1 MRCYKC
7 NSVLSDEDYCLKC
20 GADVSVYKIVVKASN
35 AYYNQGLDK
44 ARVRDLTGAV
54 TALKTSLD
62 LNKKNIKARNL
73 LGLVYYE
80 MGELA
85 LALSEWV
92 ISLNLK
98 QDRNVAEVYI
108 RKVKSNPNRLEMIN
122 QAAKK
127 YNLALAKAKEGG
139 DDVALIQLKK
149 VVATYPRFIRANILL
164 ALLYMKR
171 SEDERALKL
180 LNKVLKIDR
189 NNTLA
194 LKYIDEIN
202 NSGAQSDSNK
212 ETEEYYKNTK
222 RKPLSGNDVI
232 LPRNSYKEPS
242 SGVFTVVYILLG
254 VVIGAAL
261 IWFLIV
267 PAKLQ
272 SSQHENNETI
282 KKYSEQLSGYSVE
295 ITGLESRNEELTS
308 RLEAANKEL
317 ETYKGDSGEAA
328 LYARLIDA
336 VSAYLD
342 NDVDTAALALAD
354 IDVTQLPTEVSK
366 SLYTLLEEN
375 CNGGA
380 RTFYMA
386 GVNAYNQQ
394 NYVDSVKY
402 LEKAYELDSKTV
414 ETPYYLA
421 MSYYGLN
428 DLENAQKYVDIVH
441 AQFGDTT
448 FATQLDEYI
457 DSLTTE

>member
-35 AYYNQGLDK
+35 SYYNQGLEK

-54 TALKTSLD
+54 TALKTSLS

-85 LALSEWV
+85 MALSEWV

-108 RKVKSNPNRLEMIN
+108 RKVKSNPNKLELIN
-122 QAAKK
+122 QAAKR
-127 YNLALAKAKEGG
+127 YNIALAKAKEGG

-149 VVATYPRFIRANILL
+149 VAATYPKFIRANLLL
-164 ALLYMKR
+164 ALIYMKR
-171 SEDERALKL
+171 NEDERALKVL
-180 LNKVLKIDR
+180 HRVLKIDR

-202 NSGAQSDSNK
+202 GVSQTQPADGN
-212 ETEEYYKNTK
+212 EEYYRNSK

-272 SSQHENNETI
+272 SSQHENNDTI

-295 ITGLESRNEELTS
+295 ITTLEKQNEELTS
-308 RLEAANKEL
+308 QLDAANKEL
-317 ETYKGDSGEAA
+317 EQYKGDSGETA
-328 LYARLIDA
+328 LYAKLVEA
-336 VSAYLD
+336 VSEYLA
-342 NDVDTAALALAD
+342 NDVDKAALALAD
-354 IDVTQLPTEVSK
+354 IDVTQLPTQTAK
-366 SLYTLLEEN
+366 DLYITLEDK

-386 GVNAYNQQ
+386 GLNAYNQK
-394 NYVDSVKY
+394 NYVDAAKY
-402 LEKAYELDSKTV
+402 LEKAYELDNKSV

-421 MSYYGLN
+421 MSYFELN
-428 DLENAQKYVDIVH
+428 DLENAQKYVDVVNSK
-441 AQFGDTT
+441 FGNTT
-448 FATQLDEYI
+448 FATQLKEYV
-457 DSLTTE
+457 DSRTEE

>member
-35 AYYNQGLDK
+35 SYYNQGLEK

-54 TALKTSLD
+54 TALKTSLS

-85 LALSEWV
+85 MALSEWV

-108 RKVKSNPNRLEMIN
+108 RKVKSNPNKLELIN
-122 QAAKK
+122 QAAKR
-127 YNLALAKAKEGG
+127 YNIALAKAKEGG

-149 VVATYPRFIRANILL
+149 VAATYPKFIRANLLL
-164 ALLYMKR
+164 ALIYMKR
-171 SEDERALKL
+171 NEDERALKVL
-180 LNKVLKIDR
+180 HRVLKIDR

-202 NSGAQSDSNK
+202 GTSQTQPADGN
-212 ETEEYYKNTK
+212 EEYYRNSK

-272 SSQHENNETI
+272 SSQHENNDTI

-295 ITGLESRNEELTS
+295 ITTLEKQNEELTS
-308 RLEAANKEL
+308 QLDAANKEL
-317 ETYKGDSGEAA
+317 EQYKGDSGETA
-328 LYARLIDA
+328 LYAKLVEA
-336 VSAYLD
+336 VSEYLA
-342 NDVDTAALALAD
+342 NDVDKAALALAD
-354 IDVTQLPTEVSK
+354 IDVTQLPTQTAK
-366 SLYTLLEEN
+366 DLYTTLEDK

-386 GVNAYNQQ
+386 GLNAYNQK
-394 NYVDSVKY
+394 NYVDAAKY
-402 LEKAYELDSKTV
+402 LEKAYELDNKSV

-421 MSYYGLN
+421 MSYFELN
-428 DLENAQKYVDIVH
+428 DLENAQKYVDVVNSK
-441 AQFGDTT
+441 FGNTT
-448 FATQLDEYI
+448 FATQLKEYV
-457 DSLTTE
+457 DSRTEE

>member
-35 AYYNQGLDK
+35 SYYNQGLEK

-54 TALKTSLD
+54 TALKTSLS

-85 LALSEWV
+85 MALSEWV

-108 RKVKSNPNRLEMIN
+108 RKVKSNPNKLELIN
-122 QAAKK
+122 QATKR
-127 YNLALAKAKEGG
+127 YNIALAKAKEGG

-149 VVATYPRFIRANILL
+149 VAATYPKFIRANLLL
-164 ALLYMKR
+164 ALIYMKR
-171 SEDERALKL
+171 NEDERALKVL
-180 LNKVLKIDR
+180 HRVLKIDR

-202 NSGAQSDSNK
+202 GTSQTQPADGN
-212 ETEEYYKNTK
+212 EEYYRNSK

-272 SSQHENNETI
+272 SSQHENNDTI

-295 ITGLESRNEELTS
+295 ITTLEKQNEELTS
-308 RLEAANKEL
+308 QLDAANKEL
-317 ETYKGDSGEAA
+317 EQYKGDSGETA
-328 LYARLIDA
+328 LYAKLVEA
-336 VSAYLD
+336 VSEYLA
-342 NDVDTAALALAD
+342 NDVDKAALALAD
-354 IDVTQLPTEVSK
+354 IDVTQLPTQTAK
-366 SLYTLLEEN
+366 NLYTTLEDK

-386 GVNAYNQQ
+386 GLNAYNQK
-394 NYVDSVKY
+394 NYVDAAKY
-402 LEKAYELDSKTV
+402 LEKAYELDNKSV

-421 MSYYGLN
+421 MSYFELN
-428 DLENAQKYVDIVH
+428 DLENAQKYVDVVNSK
-441 AQFGDTT
+441 FGDTT
-448 FATQLDEYI
+448 FAKQLKEYV
-457 DSLTTE
+457 DSRTEE

>member
-35 AYYNQGLDK
+35 SYYNQGLEK

-54 TALKTSLD
+54 TALKTSLS

-85 LALSEWV
+85 MALSEWV

-108 RKVKSNPNRLEMIN
+108 RKVKSNLNKLELIN
-122 QAAKK
+122 QAARR
-127 YNLALAKAKEGG
+127 YNIALAKAKEGG

-149 VVATYPRFIRANILL
+149 VAATYPKFIRANLLL
-164 ALLYMKR
+164 ALIYMKR
-171 SEDERALKL
+171 NEDERALKVL
-180 LNKVLKIDR
+180 HRVLKIDR

-202 NSGAQSDSNK
+202 GASQTQPADGN
-212 ETEEYYKNTK
+212 EEYYRNSK

-272 SSQHENNETI
+272 SSQHENNDTI

-295 ITGLESRNEELTS
+295 ITTLEKQNEELTS
-308 RLEAANKEL
+308 QLDAANKEL
-317 ETYKGDSGEAA
+317 EQYKGDSGETA
-328 LYARLIDA
+328 LYAKLVEA
-336 VSAYLD
+336 VSEYLA
-342 NDVDTAALALAD
+342 NDVDKAALALAD
-354 IDVTQLPTEVSK
+354 IDVTQLPTQTAK
-366 SLYTLLEEN
+366 DLYTTLEDK

-386 GVNAYNQQ
+386 GLNAYNQK
-394 NYVDSVKY
+394 NYVDAAKY
-402 LEKAYELDSKTV
+402 LEKAYELDNKSV

-421 MSYYGLN
+421 MSYFELN
-428 DLENAQKYVDIVH
+428 DLENAQKYVDVVNSK
-441 AQFGDTT
+441 FGDTT
-448 FATQLDEYI
+448 FAKQLKEYV
-457 DSLTTE
+457 DSRTEE

>member
-35 AYYNQGLDK
+35 SYYNQGLEK

-54 TALKTSLD
+54 TALKTSLS

-85 LALSEWV
+85 MALSEWV

-108 RKVKSNPNRLEMIN
+108 RKVKSNPNKLELIN
-122 QAAKK
+122 QAARR
-127 YNLALAKAKEGG
+127 YNIALAKAKEGG

-149 VVATYPRFIRANILL
+149 VAATYPKFIRANLLL
-164 ALLYMKR
+164 ALIYMKR
-171 SEDERALKL
+171 NEDERALKVL
-180 LNKVLKIDR
+180 HRVLKIDR

-202 NSGAQSDSNK
+202 GASQTQPADGN
-212 ETEEYYKNTK
+212 EEYYRNSK

-272 SSQHENNETI
+272 SSQHENNDTI

-295 ITGLESRNEELTS
+295 ITTLEKQNEELTS
-308 RLEAANKEL
+308 QLDAANKEL
-317 ETYKGDSGEAA
+317 EQYNGDSGETA
-328 LYARLIDA
+328 LYAKLVEA
-336 VSAYLD
+336 VSEYLA
-342 NDVDTAALALAD
+342 NDVDKAALALAD
-354 IDVTQLPTEVSK
+354 IDVTQLPTQTAK
-366 SLYTLLEEN
+366 DLYTTLEDK

-386 GVNAYNQQ
+386 GLNAYNQK
-394 NYVDSVKY
+394 NYVDAAKY
-402 LEKAYELDSKTV
+402 LEKAYELDNKSV

-421 MSYYGLN
+421 MSYFELN
-428 DLENAQKYVDIVH
+428 DLENAQKYVDVVNSK
-441 AQFGDTT
+441 FGDTT
-448 FATQLDEYI
+448 FAKQLKEYV
-457 DSLTTE
+457 DSRTEE

>member
-35 AYYNQGLDK
+35 SYYNQGLEK

-54 TALKTSLD
+54 TALKTSLS

-85 LALSEWV
+85 MALSEWV

-108 RKVKSNPNRLEMIN
+108 RKVKSNPNKLELIN
-122 QAAKK
+122 QAARR
-127 YNLALAKAKEGG
+127 YNIALAKAKEGG

-149 VVATYPRFIRANILL
+149 VAATYPKFIRANLLL
-164 ALLYMKR
+164 ALIYMKR
-171 SEDERALKL
+171 NEDERALKVL
-180 LNKVLKIDR
+180 HRVLKIDR

-202 NSGAQSDSNK
+202 GASQTQLADGN
-212 ETEEYYKNTK
+212 EEYYRNSK

-272 SSQHENNETI
+272 SSQHENNDTI

-295 ITGLESRNEELTS
+295 ITTLEKQNEELTS
-308 RLEAANKEL
+308 QLDAANKEL
-317 ETYKGDSGEAA
+317 EQYKGDSGETA
-328 LYARLIDA
+328 LYAKLVEA
-336 VSAYLD
+336 VSEYLA
-342 NDVDTAALALAD
+342 NDVDKAALALAD
-354 IDVTQLPTEVSK
+354 IDVTQLPTQTAK
-366 SLYTLLEEN
+366 DLYTTLEDK

-386 GVNAYNQQ
+386 GLNAYNQK
-394 NYVDSVKY
+394 NYVDAAKY
-402 LEKAYELDSKTV
+402 LEKAYELDNKSV

-421 MSYYGLN
+421 MSYFELN
-428 DLENAQKYVDIVH
+428 DLENAQKYVDVVNSK
-441 AQFGDTT
+441 FGDTT
-448 FATQLDEYI
+448 FAKQLKEYV
-457 DSLTTE
+457 DSRTEE

>member
-35 AYYNQGLDK
+35 SYYNQGLEK

-54 TALKTSLD
+54 TALKTSLS

-85 LALSEWV
+85 MALAEWV

-108 RKVKSNPNRLEMIN
+108 RKIKSNPNKLELIN
-122 QAAKK
+122 QAARR
-127 YNLALAKAKEGG
+127 YNIALAKAKEGG

-149 VVATYPRFIRANILL
+149 VAATYPKFIRANLLL
-164 ALLYMKR
+164 ALIYMKR
-171 SEDERALKL
+171 NEDERALKVL
-180 LNKVLKIDR
+180 HRVLKIDR

-202 NSGAQSDSNK
+202 GASQTQPADGN
-212 ETEEYYKNTK
+212 EEYYRNSK

-272 SSQHENNETI
+272 SSQHENNDTI

-295 ITGLESRNEELTS
+295 ITTLEKQNEELTS
-308 RLEAANKEL
+308 QLDAANKEL
-317 ETYKGDSGEAA
+317 EQYKGDSGETA
-328 LYARLIDA
+328 LYAKLVEA
-336 VSAYLD
+336 VSEYLA
-342 NDVDTAALALAD
+342 NDVDKAALALAD
-354 IDVTQLPTEVSK
+354 IDVTQLPTQTAK
-366 SLYTLLEEN
+366 DLYTTLEDK

-386 GVNAYNQQ
+386 GLNAYNQK
-394 NYVDSVKY
+394 NYVDAAKY
-402 LEKAYELDSKTV
+402 LEKAYELDNKSV

-421 MSYYGLN
+421 MSYFELN
-428 DLENAQKYVDIVH
+428 DLENAQKYVDVVNSK
-441 AQFGDTT
+441 FGDTT
-448 FATQLDEYI
+448 FAKQLKEYV
-457 DSLTTE
+457 DSRTEE

>member
-35 AYYNQGLDK
+35 SYYNQGLEK

-54 TALKTSLD
+54 TALKTSLS

-85 LALSEWV
+85 MALSEWV

-108 RKVKSNPNRLEMIN
+108 RKVKSNPNKLELIN
-122 QAAKK
+122 QAARR
-127 YNLALAKAKEGG
+127 YNIALAKAKEGG

-149 VVATYPRFIRANILL
+149 VAATYPKFIRANLLL
-164 ALLYMKR
+164 ALIYMKR
-171 SEDERALKL
+171 NEDERALKVL
-180 LNKVLKIDR
+180 HRVLKIDR

-202 NSGAQSDSNK
+202 GASQTQPADGN
-212 ETEEYYKNTK
+212 EEYYRNSK

-272 SSQHENNETI
+272 SSQHENNDTI

-295 ITGLESRNEELTS
+295 ITTLKKQNEELTS
-308 RLEAANKEL
+308 QLDAANKEL
-317 ETYKGDSGEAA
+317 EQYKGDSGETA
-328 LYARLIDA
+328 LYAKLVEA
-336 VSAYLD
+336 VSEYLA
-342 NDVDTAALALAD
+342 NDVDKAALALAD
-354 IDVTQLPTEVSK
+354 IDVTQLPTQTAK
-366 SLYTLLEEN
+366 DLYTTLEDK

-386 GVNAYNQQ
+386 GLNAYNQK
-394 NYVDSVKY
+394 NYVDAAKY
-402 LEKAYELDSKTV
+402 LEKAYELDNKSV

-421 MSYYGLN
+421 MSYFELN
-428 DLENAQKYVDIVH
+428 DLENAQKYVDVVNSK
-441 AQFGDTT
+441 FGNTT
-448 FATQLDEYI
+448 FATQLKEYV
-457 DSLTTE
+457 DSRTEE

>member
-35 AYYNQGLDK
+35 SYYNQGLEK

-54 TALKTSLD
+54 TALKTSLS

-85 LALSEWV
+85 MALSEWV

-108 RKVKSNPNRLEMIN
+108 RKVKSNPNKLELIN
-122 QAAKK
+122 QAARR
-127 YNLALAKAKEGG
+127 YNIALAKAKEGG

-149 VVATYPRFIRANILL
+149 VVATYPKFIRANLLL
-164 ALLYMKR
+164 ALIYMKR
-171 SEDERALKL
+171 NEDERALKVL
-180 LNKVLKIDR
+180 HRVLKIDR

-202 NSGAQSDSNK
+202 GASQTQPADGN
-212 ETEEYYKNTK
+212 EEYYRNSK

-272 SSQHENNETI
+272 SSQHENNDTI

-295 ITGLESRNEELTS
+295 ITTLEKQNEELTS
-308 RLEAANKEL
+308 QLDAANKEL
-317 ETYKGDSGEAA
+317 EQYKGDSGETA
-328 LYARLIDA
+328 LYAKLVEA
-336 VSAYLD
+336 VSEYLA
-342 NDVDTAALALAD
+342 NDVDKAALALAD
-354 IDVTQLPTEVSK
+354 IDVTQLPTQTAK
-366 SLYTLLEEN
+366 DLYTTLEDK

-386 GVNAYNQQ
+386 GLNAYNQK
-394 NYVDSVKY
+394 NYVDAAKY
-402 LEKAYELDSKTV
+402 LEKAYELDNKSV

-421 MSYYGLN
+421 MSYFELN
-428 DLENAQKYVDIVH
+428 DLENAQKYVDVVNSK
-441 AQFGDTT
+441 FGDTT
-448 FATQLDEYI
+448 FAKQLKEYV
-457 DSLTTE
+457 DSRTEE

>member
-35 AYYNQGLDK
+35 SYYNQGLEK

-54 TALKTSLD
+54 TALKTSLS

-85 LALSEWV
+85 MALSEWV

-108 RKVKSNPNRLEMIN
+108 RKVKSNPNKLELIN
-122 QAAKK
+122 QAAKR
-127 YNLALAKAKEGG
+127 YNIALAKAKEGG

-149 VVATYPRFIRANILL
+149 VAATYPKFIRANLLL
-164 ALLYMKR
+164 ALIYMKR
-171 SEDERALKL
+171 NEDERALKVL
-180 LNKVLKIDR
+180 HRVLKIDR

-202 NSGAQSDSNK
+202 GTSQTQPADGN
-212 ETEEYYKNTK
+212 EEYYRNSK

-272 SSQHENNETI
+272 SSQHENNDTI

-295 ITGLESRNEELTS
+295 ITTLEKQNEELTS
-308 RLEAANKEL
+308 QLDAANKEL
-317 ETYKGDSGEAA
+317 EQYKGDSGETA
-328 LYARLIDA
+328 LYAKLVEA
-336 VSAYLD
+336 VSEYLA
-342 NDVDTAALALAD
+342 NDVDKAALALAD
-354 IDVTQLPTEVSK
+354 IDVTQLPTQTAK
-366 SLYTLLEEN
+366 DLYTTLEDK

-386 GVNAYNQQ
+386 GLNAYNQK
-394 NYVDSVKY
+394 NYVDAAKY
-402 LEKAYELDSKTV
+402 LEKACELDNKSV

-421 MSYYGLN
+421 MSYFELN
-428 DLENAQKYVDIVH
+428 DLENAQKYVDVVNSK
-441 AQFGDTT
+441 FGDTT
-448 FATQLDEYI
+448 FAKQLKEYV
-457 DSLTTE
+457 DSRTEE

>member
-1 MRCYKC
+1 M
-7 NSVLSDEDYCLKC
+7 
-20 GADVSVYKIVVKASN
+20 YKIVVKASN
-35 AYYNQGLDK
+35 SYYNQGLEK

-54 TALKTSLD
+54 TALKTSHS
-62 LNKKNIKARNL
+62 LNKKNIKARKL
-73 LGLVYYE
+73 LVLVYYE

-85 LALSEWV
+85 MALSEWV

-108 RKVKSNPNRLEMIN
+108 RKVKSNPNKLELIN
-122 QAAKK
+122 QAARR
-127 YNLALAKAKEGG
+127 YNIALAKAKEGG

-149 VVATYPRFIRANILL
+149 VAATYPKFIRANLLL
-164 ALLYMKR
+164 ALIYMKR
-171 SEDERALKL
+171 NEDERALKVL
-180 LNKVLKIDR
+180 HRVLKIDR

-202 NSGAQSDSNK
+202 GASQTQPADGN
-212 ETEEYYKNTK
+212 EEYYRNSK

-272 SSQHENNETI
+272 SSQHENNDTI

-295 ITGLESRNEELTS
+295 ITTLEKQNEELTS
-308 RLEAANKEL
+308 QLDAANKEL
-317 ETYKGDSGEAA
+317 EQYKGDSGETA
-328 LYARLIDA
+328 LYAKLVEA
-336 VSAYLD
+336 VSEYLA
-342 NDVDTAALALAD
+342 NDVDKAALALAD
-354 IDVTQLPTEVSK
+354 IDVTQLPTQTAK
-366 SLYTLLEEN
+366 DLYTTLEDK

-386 GVNAYNQQ
+386 GLNAYNQK
-394 NYVDSVKY
+394 NYVDAAKY
-402 LEKAYELDSKTV
+402 LEKAYELDNKSV

-421 MSYYGLN
+421 MSYFELN
-428 DLENAQKYVDIVH
+428 DLENAQKYVDVVNSK
-441 AQFGDTT
+441 FGDTT
-448 FATQLDEYI
+448 FAKQLKEYV
-457 DSLTTE
+457 DSRTEE

>member
-35 AYYNQGLDK
+35 SYYNQGLEK

-54 TALKTSLD
+54 TALKTSLS

-85 LALSEWV
+85 MALSEWV

-108 RKVKSNPNRLEMIN
+108 RKVKSNPNKLELIN
-122 QAAKK
+122 QAAKR
-127 YNLALAKAKEGG
+127 YNIALAKAKEGG

-149 VVATYPRFIRANILL
+149 VAATYPKFIRANLLL
-164 ALLYMKR
+164 ALIYMKR
-171 SEDERALKL
+171 NEDERALKVL
-180 LNKVLKIDR
+180 HRVLKIDR

-202 NSGAQSDSNK
+202 GASQTQPADGN
-212 ETEEYYKNTK
+212 EEYYRNSKK
-222 RKPLSGNDVI
+222 KPLSGNDVI

-272 SSQHENNETI
+272 SSQHENNDTI

-295 ITGLESRNEELTS
+295 ITTLEKQNEELTS
-308 RLEAANKEL
+308 QLDAANKEL
-317 ETYKGDSGEAA
+317 EQYKGDSGETA
-328 LYARLIDA
+328 LYAKLVEA
-336 VSAYLD
+336 VSEYLA
-342 NDVDTAALALAD
+342 NDVDKAALALAD
-354 IDVTQLPTEVSK
+354 IDVTQLPTQTAK
-366 SLYTLLEEN
+366 DLYTTLEDK

-386 GVNAYNQQ
+386 GLNAYNQK
-394 NYVDSVKY
+394 NYVDAAKY
-402 LEKAYELDSKTV
+402 LEKAYELDNKSV

-421 MSYYGLN
+421 MSYFELN
-428 DLENAQKYVDIVH
+428 DLENAQKYVDVVNSK
-441 AQFGDTT
+441 FGDTT
-448 FATQLDEYI
+448 FAKQLKEYV
-457 DSLTTE
+457 DSRTEE

>member
-1 MRCYKC
+1 
-7 NSVLSDEDYCLKC
+7 
-20 GADVSVYKIVVKASN
+20 
-35 AYYNQGLDK
+35 
-44 ARVRDLTGAV
+44 
-54 TALKTSLD
+54 
-62 LNKKNIKARNL
+62 
-73 LGLVYYE
+73 

-85 LALSEWV
+85 MALSEWV

-108 RKVKSNPNRLEMIN
+108 RKVKSNPNKLELIN
-122 QAAKK
+122 QAARR
-127 YNLALAKAKEGG
+127 YNIALAKAKEGG

-149 VVATYPRFIRANILL
+149 VAATYPKFIRANLLL
-164 ALLYMKR
+164 ALIYMKR
-171 SEDERALKL
+171 NEDERALKVL
-180 LNKVLKIDR
+180 HRVLKIDR

-202 NSGAQSDSNK
+202 GASQTQPADGN
-212 ETEEYYKNTK
+212 EEYYRNSK

-272 SSQHENNETI
+272 SSQHENNDTI

-295 ITGLESRNEELTS
+295 ITTLEKQNEELPS
-308 RLEAANKEL
+308 QLDAANKEL
-317 ETYKGDSGEAA
+317 EQYKGDSGETA
-328 LYARLIDA
+328 LYAKLVEA
-336 VSAYLD
+336 VSEYLA
-342 NDVDTAALALAD
+342 NDVDKAALALAD
-354 IDVTQLPTEVSK
+354 IDVTQLPTQTAK
-366 SLYTLLEEN
+366 DLYTTLEDK

-386 GVNAYNQQ
+386 GLNAYNQK
-394 NYVDSVKY
+394 NYVDAAKY
-402 LEKAYELDSKTV
+402 LEKAYELDNKSV

-421 MSYYGLN
+421 MSYFELN
-428 DLENAQKYVDIVH
+428 DLENAQKYVDVVNSK
-441 AQFGDTT
+441 FGDTT
-448 FATQLDEYI
+448 FAKQLKEYV
-457 DSLTTE
+457 DSRTEE

>member
-35 AYYNQGLDK
+35 SYYNQGLEK
-44 ARVRDLTGAV
+44 ARIRDLTGAV
-54 TALKTSLD
+54 TALKTSLS

-85 LALSEWV
+85 MALSEWV

-108 RKVKSNPNRLEMIN
+108 RKVKSNPNKLELIN
-122 QAAKK
+122 QAARR
-127 YNLALAKAKEGG
+127 YNIALAKAKEGG

-149 VVATYPRFIRANILL
+149 VAATYPKFIRANLLL
-164 ALLYMKR
+164 ALIYMKR
-171 SEDERALKL
+171 NEDERALKVL
-180 LNKVLKIDR
+180 HRVLKIDR

-202 NSGAQSDSNK
+202 GASQTQPADGN
-212 ETEEYYKNTK
+212 EEYYRNSK

-272 SSQHENNETI
+272 SSQHENNDTI

-295 ITGLESRNEELTS
+295 ITTLEKQNEELTS
-308 RLEAANKEL
+308 QLDAANKEL
-317 ETYKGDSGEAA
+317 EQYKGDSGETA
-328 LYARLIDA
+328 LYAKLVEA
-336 VSAYLD
+336 VSEYLA
-342 NDVDTAALALAD
+342 NDVDKAALALAD
-354 IDVTQLPTEVSK
+354 IDVTQLPTQTAK
-366 SLYTLLEEN
+366 DLYTTLEDK

-386 GVNAYNQQ
+386 GLNAYNQK
-394 NYVDSVKY
+394 NYVDAAKY
-402 LEKAYELDSKTV
+402 LEKAYELDNKSV

-421 MSYYGLN
+421 MSYFELN
-428 DLENAQKYVDIVH
+428 DLENAQKYVDVVNSK
-441 AQFGDTT
+441 FGDTT
-448 FATQLDEYI
+448 FAKQLKEYV
-457 DSLTTE
+457 DSRTEE

>member
-35 AYYNQGLDK
+35 SYYNQGLEK

-54 TALKTSLD
+54 TALKTSLS

-85 LALSEWV
+85 MALSEWV

-108 RKVKSNPNRLEMIN
+108 RKVKSNPNKLELIN
-122 QAAKK
+122 QAARR
-127 YNLALAKAKEGG
+127 YNIALAKAKEGG

-149 VVATYPRFIRANILL
+149 VAATYTKFIRANLLL
-164 ALLYMKR
+164 ALIYMKR
-171 SEDERALKL
+171 NEDERALKVL
-180 LNKVLKIDR
+180 HRVLKIDR

-202 NSGAQSDSNK
+202 GASQTQPADGN
-212 ETEEYYKNTK
+212 EEYYRNSK

-272 SSQHENNETI
+272 SSQHENNDTI

-295 ITGLESRNEELTS
+295 ITTLEKQNEELTS
-308 RLEAANKEL
+308 QLDAANKEL
-317 ETYKGDSGEAA
+317 EQYKGDSGETA
-328 LYARLIDA
+328 LYAKLVEA
-336 VSAYLD
+336 VSEYLA
-342 NDVDTAALALAD
+342 NDVDKAALALAD
-354 IDVTQLPTEVSK
+354 IDVTQLPTQTAK
-366 SLYTLLEEN
+366 DLYTTLEDK

-386 GVNAYNQQ
+386 GLNAYNQK
-394 NYVDSVKY
+394 NYVDAAKY
-402 LEKAYELDSKTV
+402 LEKAYELDNKSV

-421 MSYYGLN
+421 MSYFELN
-428 DLENAQKYVDIVH
+428 DLENAQKYVDVVNSK
-441 AQFGDTT
+441 FGDTT
-448 FATQLDEYI
+448 FAKQLKEYV
-457 DSLTTE
+457 DSRTEE

>member
-35 AYYNQGLDK
+35 SHYNQGLEK

-54 TALKTSLD
+54 TALKTSLS

-85 LALSEWV
+85 MALSEWV

-108 RKVKSNPNRLEMIN
+108 RKVKSNPNKLELIN
-122 QAAKK
+122 QAAKR
-127 YNLALAKAKEGG
+127 YNIALAKAKEGG

-149 VVATYPRFIRANILL
+149 VAATYPKFIRANLLL
-164 ALLYMKR
+164 ALIYMKR
-171 SEDERALKL
+171 NEDERALKVL
-180 LNKVLKIDR
+180 HRVLKIDR

-202 NSGAQSDSNK
+202 GTSQTQPADGN
-212 ETEEYYKNTK
+212 EEYYRNSK

-272 SSQHENNETI
+272 SSQHENNDTI

-295 ITGLESRNEELTS
+295 ITTLEKQNEELTS
-308 RLEAANKEL
+308 QLDAANKEL
-317 ETYKGDSGEAA
+317 EQYKGDSGETA
-328 LYARLIDA
+328 LYAKLVEA
-336 VSAYLD
+336 VSEYLA
-342 NDVDTAALALAD
+342 NDVDKAALALAD
-354 IDVTQLPTEVSK
+354 IDVTQLPTQTAK
-366 SLYTLLEEN
+366 DLYTTLEDK

-386 GVNAYNQQ
+386 GLNAYNQK
-394 NYVDSVKY
+394 NYVDAAKY
-402 LEKAYELDSKTV
+402 LEKAYELDNKSV

-421 MSYYGLN
+421 MSYFELN
-428 DLENAQKYVDIVH
+428 DLENAQKYVDVVNSK
-441 AQFGDTT
+441 FGDTT
-448 FATQLDEYI
+448 FAKQLKEYV
-457 DSLTTE
+457 DSRTEE

>member
-35 AYYNQGLDK
+35 SYYNQGLEK

-54 TALKTSLD
+54 TALKTSLS

-85 LALSEWV
+85 MALSEWV

-108 RKVKSNPNRLEMIN
+108 RKVKSNPNKLELIN
-122 QAAKK
+122 QAARR
-127 YNLALAKAKEGG
+127 YNIALAKAKEGG

-149 VVATYPRFIRANILL
+149 VAATYPKFIRANLLL
-164 ALLYMKR
+164 ALIYMKR
-171 SEDERALKL
+171 NEDERALKVL
-180 LNKVLKIDR
+180 HRVLKIDR

-202 NSGAQSDSNK
+202 GASQTQPADGN
-212 ETEEYYKNTK
+212 EEYYRNSK

-242 SGVFTVVYILLG
+242 SGVYTVVYILLG

-272 SSQHENNETI
+272 SSQHENNDTI

-295 ITGLESRNEELTS
+295 ITTLEKQNEELTS
-308 RLEAANKEL
+308 QLDAANKEL
-317 ETYKGDSGEAA
+317 EQYKGDSGETA
-328 LYARLIDA
+328 LYAKLVEA
-336 VSAYLD
+336 VSEYLA
-342 NDVDTAALALAD
+342 NDVDKAALALAD
-354 IDVTQLPTEVSK
+354 IDVTQLPTQTAK
-366 SLYTLLEEN
+366 DLYTTLEDK

-386 GVNAYNQQ
+386 GLNAYNQK
-394 NYVDSVKY
+394 NYVDAAKY
-402 LEKAYELDSKTV
+402 LEKAYELDNKSV

-421 MSYYGLN
+421 MSYFELN
-428 DLENAQKYVDIVH
+428 DLENAQKYVDVVNSK
-441 AQFGDTT
+441 FGDTT
-448 FATQLDEYI
+448 FAKQLKEYV
-457 DSLTTE
+457 DSRTEE

>member
-35 AYYNQGLDK
+35 SYYNQGLEK

-54 TALKTSLD
+54 TALKTSLS

-85 LALSEWV
+85 MALSEWV

-108 RKVKSNPNRLEMIN
+108 RKVKSNPNKLELIN
-122 QAAKK
+122 QAARR
-127 YNLALAKAKEGG
+127 YNIALAKAKEGG

-149 VVATYPRFIRANILL
+149 VTATYPKFIRANLLL
-164 ALLYMKR
+164 ALIYMKR
-171 SEDERALKL
+171 NEDERALKVL
-180 LNKVLKIDR
+180 HRVLKIDR

-202 NSGAQSDSNK
+202 GASQTQPADGN
-212 ETEEYYKNTK
+212 EEYYRNSK

-272 SSQHENNETI
+272 SSQHENNDTI

-295 ITGLESRNEELTS
+295 ITTLEKQNEELTS
-308 RLEAANKEL
+308 QLDAANKEL
-317 ETYKGDSGEAA
+317 EQYKGDSGETA
-328 LYARLIDA
+328 LYAKLVEA
-336 VSAYLD
+336 VSEYLA
-342 NDVDTAALALAD
+342 NDVDKAALALAD
-354 IDVTQLPTEVSK
+354 IDVTQLPTQTAK
-366 SLYTLLEEN
+366 DLYTTLEDK

-386 GVNAYNQQ
+386 GLNAYNQK
-394 NYVDSVKY
+394 NYVDAAKY
-402 LEKAYELDSKTV
+402 LEKAYELDNKSV

-421 MSYYGLN
+421 MSYFELN
-428 DLENAQKYVDIVH
+428 DLENAQKYVDVVNSK
-441 AQFGDTT
+441 FGDTT
-448 FATQLDEYI
+448 FAKQLKEYV
-457 DSLTTE
+457 DSRTEE

>member
-35 AYYNQGLDK
+35 SYYNQGLEK

-54 TALKTSLD
+54 TALKTSLS

-85 LALSEWV
+85 MALSEWV

-108 RKVKSNPNRLEMIN
+108 RKVKSNPNKLELIN
-122 QAAKK
+122 QAAKR
-127 YNLALAKAKEGG
+127 YNIALAKAKEGG

-149 VVATYPRFIRANILL
+149 VAATYPKFIRANLLL
-164 ALLYMKR
+164 ALIYMKR
-171 SEDERALKL
+171 NEDERALKV
-180 LNKVLKIDR
+180 LNRVLKIDR

-202 NSGAQSDSNK
+202 GASQTQPADGN
-212 ETEEYYKNTK
+212 EEYYRNSK

-272 SSQHENNETI
+272 SSQHENNDTI

-295 ITGLESRNEELTS
+295 ITTLEKQNEELTS
-308 RLEAANKEL
+308 QLDAANKEL
-317 ETYKGDSGEAA
+317 EQYKGDSGETA
-328 LYARLIDA
+328 LYAKLVEA
-336 VSAYLD
+336 VSEYLA
-342 NDVDTAALALAD
+342 NDVDKAALALAD
-354 IDVTQLPTEVSK
+354 IDVTQLPTQTAK
-366 SLYTLLEEN
+366 DLYTTLEDK

-386 GVNAYNQQ
+386 GLNAYNQK
-394 NYVDSVKY
+394 NYVDAAKY
-402 LEKAYELDSKTV
+402 LEKAYELDNKSV

-421 MSYYGLN
+421 MSYFELN
-428 DLENAQKYVDIVH
+428 DLENAQKYVDVVNSK
-441 AQFGDTT
+441 FGDTT
-448 FATQLDEYI
+448 FAKQLKEYV
-457 DSLTTE
+457 DSRTEE

>member
-35 AYYNQGLDK
+35 SYYNQGLEK

-54 TALKTSLD
+54 TALKTSLS

-85 LALSEWV
+85 MALSEWV

-108 RKVKSNPNRLEMIN
+108 RKVKSNPNKLELIN
-122 QAAKK
+122 QAAKR
-127 YNLALAKAKEGG
+127 YNIALAKAKEGG

-149 VVATYPRFIRANILL
+149 VAATYPKFIRANLLL
-164 ALLYMKR
+164 ALIYMKR
-171 SEDERALKL
+171 NEDERALKVL
-180 LNKVLKIDR
+180 HRVLKIDR

-202 NSGAQSDSNK
+202 GASQTQPADGN
-212 ETEEYYKNTK
+212 EEYYRNSK

-272 SSQHENNETI
+272 SSQHENNDTI

-295 ITGLESRNEELTS
+295 ITTLEKQNEELTS
-308 RLEAANKEL
+308 QLDAANKEL
-317 ETYKGDSGEAA
+317 EQYKGDSGETA
-328 LYARLIDA
+328 LYAKLVEA
-336 VSAYLD
+336 VSEYLA
-342 NDVDTAALALAD
+342 NDVDKAALALAD
-354 IDVTQLPTEVSK
+354 IDVTQLPTQTAK
-366 SLYTLLEEN
+366 DLYTTLEDK

-386 GVNAYNQQ
+386 GLNAYNQK
-394 NYVDSVKY
+394 NYVDAAKY
-402 LEKAYELDSKTV
+402 LEKAYELDNKSV

-421 MSYYGLN
+421 MSYFELN
-428 DLENAQKYVDIVH
+428 DLENAQKYVDVFNSK
-441 AQFGDTT
+441 FGNTT
-448 FATQLDEYI
+448 FATQLKEYV
-457 DSLTTE
+457 DSRTEE

>member
-35 AYYNQGLDK
+35 SYYNQGLEK

-54 TALKTSLD
+54 TALKTSLS

-85 LALSEWV
+85 MALSEWV

-108 RKVKSNPNRLEMIN
+108 RKVKSNPNKLELIN
-122 QAAKK
+122 QAAKR
-127 YNLALAKAKEGG
+127 YNIALAKAKEGG

-149 VVATYPRFIRANILL
+149 VAATYPKFIRANLLL
-164 ALLYMKR
+164 ALIYMKR
-171 SEDERALKL
+171 NEDERALKV
-180 LNKVLKIDR
+180 LNRVLKIDR

-202 NSGAQSDSNK
+202 GASQTQPADGN
-212 ETEEYYKNTK
+212 EEYYKNSK

-272 SSQHENNETI
+272 SSQHENNDTI

-295 ITGLESRNEELTS
+295 ITTLEKQNEELTS
-308 RLEAANKEL
+308 QLDAANKEL
-317 ETYKGDSGEAA
+317 EQYKGDSGETA
-328 LYARLIDA
+328 LYAKLVEA
-336 VSAYLD
+336 VSEYLA
-342 NDVDTAALALAD
+342 NDVDKAALALAD
-354 IDVTQLPTEVSK
+354 IDVTQLPTQTAK
-366 SLYTLLEEN
+366 DLYTTLEDK

-386 GVNAYNQQ
+386 GLNAYNQK
-394 NYVDSVKY
+394 NYVDAAKY
-402 LEKAYELDSKTV
+402 LEKAYELDNKSV

-421 MSYYGLN
+421 MSYFELN
-428 DLENAQKYVDIVH
+428 DLENAQKYVDVVNSK
-441 AQFGDTT
+441 FGNTT
-448 FATQLDEYI
+448 FATQLKEYV
-457 DSLTTE
+457 DSRTEE

>member
-35 AYYNQGLDK
+35 SYYNQGLEK

-54 TALKTSLD
+54 TALKTSLS

-85 LALSEWV
+85 MALSEWV

-108 RKVKSNPNRLEMIN
+108 RKVKSNPNKLELIN
-122 QAAKK
+122 QAAKR
-127 YNLALAKAKEGG
+127 YNIALAKAKEGG

-149 VVATYPRFIRANILL
+149 VAATYPKFIRANLLL
-164 ALLYMKR
+164 ALIYMKR
-171 SEDERALKL
+171 NEDERALKVL
-180 LNKVLKIDR
+180 HRVLKIDR

-202 NSGAQSDSNK
+202 GASQTQPADGN
-212 ETEEYYKNTK
+212 EEYYRNSK

-272 SSQHENNETI
+272 SSQHENNDTI

-295 ITGLESRNEELTS
+295 ITTLEKQNEELTS
-308 RLEAANKEL
+308 QLDAANKEL
-317 ETYKGDSGEAA
+317 EQYKGDSGETA
-328 LYARLIDA
+328 LYAKLVEA
-336 VSAYLD
+336 VSEYLA
-342 NDVDTAALALAD
+342 NDVDKAALALAD
-354 IDVTQLPTEVSK
+354 IDVTQLPTQTAK
-366 SLYTLLEEN
+366 DLYTTLEDK
-375 CNGGA
+375 CDGGA

-386 GVNAYNQQ
+386 GLNAYNQK
-394 NYVDSVKY
+394 NYVDAAKY
-402 LEKAYELDSKTV
+402 LEKAYELDNKSV

-421 MSYYGLN
+421 MSYFELN
-428 DLENAQKYVDIVH
+428 DLENAQKYVDVVNSK
-441 AQFGDTT
+441 FGDTT
-448 FATQLDEYI
+448 FAKQLKEYV
-457 DSLTTE
+457 DSRTEE

>member
-35 AYYNQGLDK
+35 SYYNQGLEK

-54 TALKTSLD
+54 TALKTSLS

-85 LALSEWV
+85 MALSEWV

-108 RKVKSNPNRLEMIN
+108 RKVKSNPNKLELIN
-122 QAAKK
+122 QAAKR
-127 YNLALAKAKEGG
+127 YNIALAKAKEGG

-149 VVATYPRFIRANILL
+149 VAATYPKFIRANLLL
-164 ALLYMKR
+164 ALIYMKR
-171 SEDERALKL
+171 NEDERALKV
-180 LNKVLKIDR
+180 LNRVLKIDR

-202 NSGAQSDSNK
+202 GTSQTQPADGN
-212 ETEEYYKNTK
+212 EEYYRNSKK
-222 RKPLSGNDVI
+222 KPLSGNDVI

-272 SSQHENNETI
+272 SSQHENNDTI

-295 ITGLESRNEELTS
+295 ITTLEKQNEELTS
-308 RLEAANKEL
+308 QLDAANKEL
-317 ETYKGDSGEAA
+317 EQYKGDSGETA
-328 LYARLIDA
+328 LYAKLVEA
-336 VSAYLD
+336 VSEYLA
-342 NDVDTAALALAD
+342 NDVDKAALALAD
-354 IDVTQLPTEVSK
+354 IDVTQLPTQTAK
-366 SLYTLLEEN
+366 DLYTTLEDK

-386 GVNAYNQQ
+386 GLNAYNQK
-394 NYVDSVKY
+394 NYVDAAKY
-402 LEKAYELDSKTV
+402 LEKAYELDNKSV

-421 MSYYGLN
+421 MSYFELN
-428 DLENAQKYVDIVH
+428 DLENAQKYVDVVNSK
-441 AQFGDTT
+441 FGDTT
-448 FATQLDEYI
+448 FAKQLKEYV
-457 DSLTTE
+457 DSRTEE

>member
-35 AYYNQGLDK
+35 SYYNQGLEK

-54 TALKTSLD
+54 TALKTSLS

-85 LALSEWV
+85 MALSEWV

-108 RKVKSNPNRLEMIN
+108 RKVKSNPNKLELIN
-122 QAAKK
+122 QAARR
-127 YNLALAKAKEGG
+127 YNIALAKAKEGG

-149 VVATYPRFIRANILL
+149 VAATYPKFIRANLLL
-164 ALLYMKR
+164 ALIYMKR
-171 SEDERALKL
+171 NEDERALKVL
-180 LNKVLKIDR
+180 HRGLKIDR

-202 NSGAQSDSNK
+202 GASQTQPADGN
-212 ETEEYYKNTK
+212 EEYYRNSK

-272 SSQHENNETI
+272 SSQHENNDTI

-295 ITGLESRNEELTS
+295 ITTLEKQNEELTS
-308 RLEAANKEL
+308 QLDAANKEL
-317 ETYKGDSGEAA
+317 EQYKGDSGETA
-328 LYARLIDA
+328 LYAKLVEA
-336 VSAYLD
+336 VSEYLA
-342 NDVDTAALALAD
+342 NDVDKAALALAD
-354 IDVTQLPTEVSK
+354 IDVTQLPTQTAK
-366 SLYTLLEEN
+366 DLYTTLEDK

-386 GVNAYNQQ
+386 GLNAYNQK
-394 NYVDSVKY
+394 NYVDAAKY
-402 LEKAYELDSKTV
+402 LEKAYELDNKSV

-421 MSYYGLN
+421 MSYFELN
-428 DLENAQKYVDIVH
+428 DLENAQKYVDVVNSK
-441 AQFGDTT
+441 FGDTT
-448 FATQLDEYI
+448 FAKQLKEYV
-457 DSLTTE
+457 DSRTEE

>member
-35 AYYNQGLDK
+35 SYYNQGLEK

-54 TALKTSLD
+54 TALKTSLS

-85 LALSEWV
+85 MALSEWV

-108 RKVKSNPNRLEMIN
+108 RKVKSNPNKLELIN
-122 QAAKK
+122 QAARR
-127 YNLALAKAKEGG
+127 YNIALAKAKEGG

-149 VVATYPRFIRANILL
+149 VAATYPKFIRANLLL
-164 ALLYMKR
+164 ALIYMKR
-171 SEDERALKL
+171 NEDERALKVL
-180 LNKVLKIDR
+180 HRVLKIDR

-202 NSGAQSDSNK
+202 GASQTQPADGN
-212 ETEEYYKNTK
+212 EEYYRNSK
-222 RKPLSGNDVI
+222 RKHLSGNDVI

-272 SSQHENNETI
+272 SSQHENNDTI

-295 ITGLESRNEELTS
+295 ITTLEKQNEELTS
-308 RLEAANKEL
+308 QLDAANKEL
-317 ETYKGDSGEAA
+317 EQYKGDSGETA
-328 LYARLIDA
+328 LYAKLVEA
-336 VSAYLD
+336 VSEYLA
-342 NDVDTAALALAD
+342 NDVDKAALALAD
-354 IDVTQLPTEVSK
+354 IDVTQLPTQTAK
-366 SLYTLLEEN
+366 DLYTTLEDK

-386 GVNAYNQQ
+386 GLNAYNQK
-394 NYVDSVKY
+394 NYVDAAKY
-402 LEKAYELDSKTV
+402 LEKAYELDNKSV

-421 MSYYGLN
+421 MSYFELN
-428 DLENAQKYVDIVH
+428 DLENAQKYVDVVNSK
-441 AQFGDTT
+441 FGDTT
-448 FATQLDEYI
+448 FAKQLKEYV
-457 DSLTTE
+457 DSRTEE

>member
-35 AYYNQGLDK
+35 SYYNQGLEK

-54 TALKTSLD
+54 TALKTSLS

-85 LALSEWV
+85 MALSEWV

-108 RKVKSNPNRLEMIN
+108 RKVKSNPNKLELIN
-122 QAAKK
+122 QAAKR
-127 YNLALAKAKEGG
+127 YNIALAKAKDGG

-149 VVATYPRFIRANILL
+149 VAATYPKFIRANLLL
-164 ALLYMKR
+164 ALIYMKR
-171 SEDERALKL
+171 NEDERALKVL
-180 LNKVLKIDR
+180 HRVLKIDR

-202 NSGAQSDSNK
+202 GTSQTQPADGN
-212 ETEEYYKNTK
+212 EEYYRNSK

-272 SSQHENNETI
+272 SSQHENNDTI

-295 ITGLESRNEELTS
+295 ITTLEKQNEELTS
-308 RLEAANKEL
+308 QLDAANKEL
-317 ETYKGDSGEAA
+317 EQYKGDSGETA
-328 LYARLIDA
+328 LYAKLVEA
-336 VSAYLD
+336 VSEYLA
-342 NDVDTAALALAD
+342 NDVDKAALALAD
-354 IDVTQLPTEVSK
+354 IDVTQLPTQTAK
-366 SLYTLLEEN
+366 DLYTTLEDK

-386 GVNAYNQQ
+386 GLNAYNQK
-394 NYVDSVKY
+394 NYVDAAKY
-402 LEKAYELDSKTV
+402 LEKAYELDNKSV

-421 MSYYGLN
+421 MSYFELN
-428 DLENAQKYVDIVH
+428 DLENAQKYVDVVNSK
-441 AQFGDTT
+441 FGDTT
-448 FATQLDEYI
+448 FAKQLKEYV
-457 DSLTTE
+457 DSRTEE

>member
-35 AYYNQGLDK
+35 SYYNQGLEK

-54 TALKTSLD
+54 TALKTSLS

-85 LALSEWV
+85 MALSEWV

-108 RKVKSNPNRLEMIN
+108 RKVKSNPNKLELIN
-122 QAAKK
+122 QAAKR
-127 YNLALAKAKEGG
+127 YNIALAKAKEGG

-149 VVATYPRFIRANILL
+149 VAATYPKFIRANLLL
-164 ALLYMKR
+164 ALIYMKR
-171 SEDERALKL
+171 NEDERALKVL
-180 LNKVLKIDR
+180 HRVLKIDR

-202 NSGAQSDSNK
+202 GTSQTQPADGN
-212 ETEEYYKNTK
+212 EEYYKNTK

-272 SSQHENNETI
+272 SSQHENNDTI

-295 ITGLESRNEELTS
+295 ITTLEKQNEELTS
-308 RLEAANKEL
+308 QLDAANKEL
-317 ETYKGDSGEAA
+317 EQYKGDSGETA
-328 LYARLIDA
+328 LYAKLVEA
-336 VSAYLD
+336 VSEYLA
-342 NDVDTAALALAD
+342 NDVDKAALALAD
-354 IDVTQLPTEVSK
+354 IDVTQLPTQTAK
-366 SLYTLLEEN
+366 DLYTTLEDK

-386 GVNAYNQQ
+386 GLNAYNQK
-394 NYVDSVKY
+394 NYVDAAKY
-402 LEKAYELDSKTV
+402 LEKAYELDNKSV

-421 MSYYGLN
+421 MSYFELN
-428 DLENAQKYVDIVH
+428 DLENAQKYVDVVNSK
-441 AQFGDTT
+441 FGDTT
-448 FATQLDEYI
+448 FAKQLKEYV
-457 DSLTTE
+457 DSRTEE

>member
-35 AYYNQGLDK
+35 SYYNQGLEK

-54 TALKTSLD
+54 TALKTSLS

-85 LALSEWV
+85 MALSEWV

-108 RKVKSNPNRLEMIN
+108 RKVKSNPNKLELIN
-122 QAAKK
+122 QAAKR
-127 YNLALAKAKEGG
+127 YNIALAKAKEGG

-149 VVATYPRFIRANILL
+149 VAATYPKFIRANLLL
-164 ALLYMKR
+164 ALIYMKR
-171 SEDERALKL
+171 NEDERALKVL
-180 LNKVLKIDR
+180 HRVLNTDR

-202 NSGAQSDSNK
+202 GASQTQPADGN
-212 ETEEYYKNTK
+212 EEYYRNSK

-272 SSQHENNETI
+272 SSQHENNDTI

-295 ITGLESRNEELTS
+295 ITTLEKQNEELTS
-308 RLEAANKEL
+308 QLDAANKEL
-317 ETYKGDSGEAA
+317 EQYKGDSGETA
-328 LYARLIDA
+328 LYAKLVEA
-336 VSAYLD
+336 VSEYLA
-342 NDVDTAALALAD
+342 NDVDKAALALAD
-354 IDVTQLPTEVSK
+354 IDVTQLPTQTAK
-366 SLYTLLEEN
+366 DLYTTLEDK

-386 GVNAYNQQ
+386 GLNAYNQK
-394 NYVDSVKY
+394 NYVDAAKY
-402 LEKAYELDSKTV
+402 LEKAYELDNKSV

-421 MSYYGLN
+421 MSYFELN
-428 DLENAQKYVDIVH
+428 DLENAQKYVDVVNSK
-441 AQFGDTT
+441 FGDTT
-448 FATQLDEYI
+448 FAKQLKEYV
-457 DSLTTE
+457 DSRTEE

>member
-35 AYYNQGLDK
+35 SYYNQGLEK

-54 TALKTSLD
+54 TALKTSLS

-85 LALSEWV
+85 MALSEWV

-108 RKVKSNPNRLEMIN
+108 RKVKSNPNKLELIN
-122 QAAKK
+122 QAAKR
-127 YNLALAKAKEGG
+127 YNIALAKAKEGG

-149 VVATYPRFIRANILL
+149 VAATYPKFIRANLLL
-164 ALLYMKR
+164 ALIYMKR
-171 SEDERALKL
+171 NEDERALKVL
-180 LNKVLKIDR
+180 HRVLKIDR

-202 NSGAQSDSNK
+202 GTSQTQPADGN
-212 ETEEYYKNTK
+212 EEYYRNSK

-254 VVIGAAL
+254 VIIGAAL

-272 SSQHENNETI
+272 SSQHENNDTI

-295 ITGLESRNEELTS
+295 ITTLEKQNEELTS
-308 RLEAANKEL
+308 QLDAANKEL
-317 ETYKGDSGEAA
+317 EQYKGDSGETA
-328 LYARLIDA
+328 LYAKLVEA
-336 VSAYLD
+336 VSEYLA
-342 NDVDTAALALAD
+342 NDVDKAALALAD
-354 IDVTQLPTEVSK
+354 IDVTQLPTQTAK
-366 SLYTLLEEN
+366 DLYTTLEDK

-386 GVNAYNQQ
+386 GLNAYNQK
-394 NYVDSVKY
+394 NYVDAAKY
-402 LEKAYELDSKTV
+402 LEKAYELDNKSV

-421 MSYYGLN
+421 MSYFELN
-428 DLENAQKYVDIVH
+428 DLENAQKYVDVVNSK
-441 AQFGDTT
+441 FGDTT
-448 FATQLDEYI
+448 FAKQLKEYV
-457 DSLTTE
+457 DSRTEE

>member
-35 AYYNQGLDK
+35 SYYNQGLEK

-54 TALKTSLD
+54 IALKTSLS

-85 LALSEWV
+85 MALSEWV

-108 RKVKSNPNRLEMIN
+108 RKVKSNPNKLELIN
-122 QAAKK
+122 QAAKR
-127 YNLALAKAKEGG
+127 YNIALAKAKEGG

-149 VVATYPRFIRANILL
+149 VAATYPKFIRANLLL
-164 ALLYMKR
+164 ALIYMKR
-171 SEDERALKL
+171 NEDERALKVL
-180 LNKVLKIDR
+180 HRVLKIDR

-202 NSGAQSDSNK
+202 GTSQTQPADGN
-212 ETEEYYKNTK
+212 EEYYRNSK

-272 SSQHENNETI
+272 SSQHENNDTI

-295 ITGLESRNEELTS
+295 ITTLEKQNEELTS
-308 RLEAANKEL
+308 QLDAANKEL
-317 ETYKGDSGEAA
+317 EQYKGDSGETA
-328 LYARLIDA
+328 LYAKLVEA
-336 VSAYLD
+336 VSEYLA
-342 NDVDTAALALAD
+342 NDVDKAALALAD
-354 IDVTQLPTEVSK
+354 IDVTQLPTQTAK
-366 SLYTLLEEN
+366 DLYTTLEDK

-386 GVNAYNQQ
+386 GLNAYNQK
-394 NYVDSVKY
+394 NYVDAAKY
-402 LEKAYELDSKTV
+402 LEKAYELDNKSV

-421 MSYYGLN
+421 MSYFELN
-428 DLENAQKYVDIVH
+428 DLENAQKYVDVVNSK
-441 AQFGDTT
+441 FGDTT
-448 FATQLDEYI
+448 FAKQLKEYV
-457 DSLTTE
+457 DSRTEE

>member
-35 AYYNQGLDK
+35 SYYNQGLEK

-54 TALKTSLD
+54 TALKTSLS

-85 LALSEWV
+85 MALSEWV

-108 RKVKSNPNRLEMIN
+108 RKVKSNPNKLELIN
-122 QAAKK
+122 QAARR
-127 YNLALAKAKEGG
+127 YNIALAKAKEGG

-149 VVATYPRFIRANILL
+149 VAATYPKFIRANLLL
-164 ALLYMKR
+164 ALIYMKR
-171 SEDERALKL
+171 NEDERALKVL
-180 LNKVLKIDR
+180 HRVLKIDR

-202 NSGAQSDSNK
+202 GASQTQPADGN
-212 ETEEYYKNTK
+212 EEYYRNSK

-272 SSQHENNETI
+272 SSQHENNDTI
-282 KKYSEQLSGYSVE
+282 KKYSEQLAGYSVE
-295 ITGLESRNEELTS
+295 ITTLEKQNEELTS
-308 RLEAANKEL
+308 QLDAANKEL
-317 ETYKGDSGEAA
+317 EQYKGDSGETA
-328 LYARLIDA
+328 LYAKLVEA
-336 VSAYLD
+336 VSEYLA
-342 NDVDTAALALAD
+342 NDVDKAALALAD
-354 IDVTQLPTEVSK
+354 IDVTQLPTQTAK
-366 SLYTLLEEN
+366 DLYTTLEDK

-380 RTFYMA
+380 RTFSMA
-386 GVNAYNQQ
+386 GLNAYNQK
-394 NYVDSVKY
+394 NYVDAAKY
-402 LEKAYELDSKTV
+402 LEKAYELDNKSV

-421 MSYYGLN
+421 MSYFELN
-428 DLENAQKYVDIVH
+428 DLENAQKYVDVVNSK
-441 AQFGDTT
+441 FGDTT
-448 FATQLDEYI
+448 FAKQLKEYV
-457 DSLTTE
+457 DSRTEE

>member
-35 AYYNQGLDK
+35 SYYNQGLEK

-54 TALKTSLD
+54 TALKTSLS

-85 LALSEWV
+85 MALSEWV

-108 RKVKSNPNRLEMIN
+108 RKIKSNPNKLELIN
-122 QAAKK
+122 QAAKR
-127 YNLALAKAKEGG
+127 YNIALAKAKEGG

-149 VVATYPRFIRANILL
+149 VAATYPKFIRANLLL
-164 ALLYMKR
+164 ALIYMKR
-171 SEDERALKL
+171 NEDERALKVL
-180 LNKVLKIDR
+180 HRVLKIDR

-202 NSGAQSDSNK
+202 GASQTQPADGN
-212 ETEEYYKNTK
+212 EEYYRNSK

-272 SSQHENNETI
+272 SSQHENNDTI

-295 ITGLESRNEELTS
+295 ITTLEKQNEELTS
-308 RLEAANKEL
+308 QLDAANKEL
-317 ETYKGDSGEAA
+317 EQYKGDSGETA
-328 LYARLIDA
+328 LYAKLVEA
-336 VSAYLD
+336 VSEYLA
-342 NDVDTAALALAD
+342 NDVDKAALALAD
-354 IDVTQLPTEVSK
+354 IDVTQLPTQTAK
-366 SLYTLLEEN
+366 DLYTTLEDK

-386 GVNAYNQQ
+386 GLNAYNQK
-394 NYVDSVKY
+394 NYVDAAKY
-402 LEKAYELDSKTV
+402 LEKAYELDNKSV

-421 MSYYGLN
+421 MSYFELN
-428 DLENAQKYVDIVH
+428 DLENAQKYVDVVNSK
-441 AQFGDTT
+441 FGDTT
-448 FATQLDEYI
+448 FAKQLKEYV
-457 DSLTTE
+457 DSRTEE

>member
-35 AYYNQGLDK
+35 SYYNQGLEK

-54 TALKTSLD
+54 TALKTSLS

-85 LALSEWV
+85 MALSEWV

-108 RKVKSNPNRLEMIN
+108 RKVKSNPNKLELIN
-122 QAAKK
+122 QAAKR
-127 YNLALAKAKEGG
+127 YNIALAKAKEGG

-149 VVATYPRFIRANILL
+149 VAATYPKFIRANLLL
-164 ALLYMKR
+164 ALIYMKR
-171 SEDERALKL
+171 NEDERALKVL
-180 LNKVLKIDR
+180 HRVLKIDR

-202 NSGAQSDSNK
+202 GASQTQPADGN
-212 ETEEYYKNTK
+212 EEYYRNSK

-272 SSQHENNETI
+272 SSQHENNDTI

-295 ITGLESRNEELTS
+295 ITTLEKQNEELTS
-308 RLEAANKEL
+308 QLDAANKEL
-317 ETYKGDSGEAA
+317 EQYKGDSGETA
-328 LYARLIDA
+328 LYAKLVEA
-336 VSAYLD
+336 VSEYLA
-342 NDVDTAALALAD
+342 NDVDKAALALAD
-354 IDVTQLPTEVSK
+354 IDVTQLPTQTAK
-366 SLYTLLEEN
+366 DLYTTLEDK

-386 GVNAYNQQ
+386 GLNAYNQK
-394 NYVDSVKY
+394 NYVDAAKY
-402 LEKAYELDSKTV
+402 LEKAYELDNKSV

-421 MSYYGLN
+421 MSYFELN
-428 DLENAQKYVDIVH
+428 DLENAQKYVDVVNSK
-441 AQFGDTT
+441 FGNTT
-448 FATQLDEYI
+448 FAKQLKEYV
-457 DSLTTE
+457 DSRTEE

>member
-35 AYYNQGLDK
+35 SYYNQGLEK

-54 TALKTSLD
+54 TALKTSLS

-85 LALSEWV
+85 MALSEWV

-108 RKVKSNPNRLEMIN
+108 RKVKSNPNKLELIN
-122 QAAKK
+122 QAAKR
-127 YNLALAKAKEGG
+127 YNIALAKAKEGG

-149 VVATYPRFIRANILL
+149 VAATYPKFIRANLLL
-164 ALLYMKR
+164 ALIYMKR
-171 SEDERALKL
+171 NEDERALKVL
-180 LNKVLKIDR
+180 HRVLKIDR

-202 NSGAQSDSNK
+202 GASQTQPADGN
-212 ETEEYYKNTK
+212 EEYYRNSK

-272 SSQHENNETI
+272 SSQHENNDTI

-295 ITGLESRNEELTS
+295 ITTLEKQNEELTS
-308 RLEAANKEL
+308 QLDAANKEV
-317 ETYKGDSGEAA
+317 EQYKGDSGETA
-328 LYARLIDA
+328 LYAKLVEA
-336 VSAYLD
+336 VSEYLA
-342 NDVDTAALALAD
+342 NDVDKAALALAD
-354 IDVTQLPTEVSK
+354 IDVTQLPTQTAK
-366 SLYTLLEEN
+366 DLYTTLEDK

-386 GVNAYNQQ
+386 GLNAYNQK
-394 NYVDSVKY
+394 NYVDAAKY
-402 LEKAYELDSKTV
+402 LEKAYELDNKSV

-421 MSYYGLN
+421 MSYFELN
-428 DLENAQKYVDIVH
+428 DLENAQKYVDVVNSK
-441 AQFGDTT
+441 FGDTT
-448 FATQLDEYI
+448 FAKQLKEYV
-457 DSLTTE
+457 DSRTEE

>member
-35 AYYNQGLDK
+35 SYYNQGLEK

-54 TALKTSLD
+54 TALKTSLS

-85 LALSEWV
+85 MALSEWV

-108 RKVKSNPNRLEMIN
+108 RKVKSNPNKLELIN
-122 QAAKK
+122 QAAKR
-127 YNLALAKAKEGG
+127 YNIALAKAKEGG

-149 VVATYPRFIRANILL
+149 VAATYPKFIRANLLL
-164 ALLYMKR
+164 ALIYMKR
-171 SEDERALKL
+171 NEDERALKVL
-180 LNKVLKIDR
+180 HRVLKIDR

-202 NSGAQSDSNK
+202 GASQTQPADGN
-212 ETEEYYKNTK
+212 EEYYRNSK

-272 SSQHENNETI
+272 SSQHENNDTI

-295 ITGLESRNEELTS
+295 ITTLEKQNEELTS
-308 RLEAANKEL
+308 QLDAANKEL
-317 ETYKGDSGEAA
+317 EQYKGDSGETA
-328 LYARLIDA
+328 LYAKLVEA
-336 VSAYLD
+336 VSEYLA
-342 NDVDTAALALAD
+342 NDVDKAALALAD
-354 IDVTQLPTEVSK
+354 IDVTQLPTQTAK
-366 SLYTLLEEN
+366 DLYTTLEDK

-386 GVNAYNQQ
+386 GLNAYNQK
-394 NYVDSVKY
+394 NYVDAAKY
-402 LEKAYELDSKTV
+402 LEKAYELDNKSV

-421 MSYYGLN
+421 MSYFELN
-428 DLENAQKYVDIVH
+428 DLENAQKYVDVVNSK
-441 AQFGDTT
+441 FGDTT
-448 FATQLDEYI
+448 FATQLKEYV
-457 DSLTTE
+457 DSRTEE

>member
-35 AYYNQGLDK
+35 SYYNQGLEK
-44 ARVRDLTGAV
+44 AMVRDLTGAV
-54 TALKTSLD
+54 TALKTSLS

-85 LALSEWV
+85 MALSEWV

-108 RKVKSNPNRLEMIN
+108 RKIKSNPNKLELIN
-122 QAAKK
+122 QAARR
-127 YNLALAKAKEGG
+127 YNIALAKAKEGG

-149 VVATYPRFIRANILL
+149 VAATYPKFIRANLLL
-164 ALLYMKR
+164 ALIYMKR
-171 SEDERALKL
+171 NEDERALKVL
-180 LNKVLKIDR
+180 HRVLKIDR

-202 NSGAQSDSNK
+202 GASQTQPADGN
-212 ETEEYYKNTK
+212 EEYYRNSK

-272 SSQHENNETI
+272 SSQHENNDTI

-295 ITGLESRNEELTS
+295 ITTLEKQNEELTS
-308 RLEAANKEL
+308 QLDAANKEL
-317 ETYKGDSGEAA
+317 EQYKGDSGETA
-328 LYARLIDA
+328 LYAKLVEA
-336 VSAYLD
+336 VSEYLA
-342 NDVDTAALALAD
+342 NDVDKAALALAD
-354 IDVTQLPTEVSK
+354 IDVTQLPTQTAK
-366 SLYTLLEEN
+366 DLYTTLEDK

-386 GVNAYNQQ
+386 GLNAYNQK
-394 NYVDSVKY
+394 NYVDAAKY
-402 LEKAYELDSKTV
+402 LEKAYELDNKSV

-421 MSYYGLN
+421 MSYFELN
-428 DLENAQKYVDIVH
+428 DLENAQKYVDVVNSK
-441 AQFGDTT
+441 FGDTT
-448 FATQLDEYI
+448 FAKQLKEYV
-457 DSLTTE
+457 DSRTEE

>member
-35 AYYNQGLDK
+35 SYYNQGLEK

-54 TALKTSLD
+54 TALKTSLS

-85 LALSEWV
+85 MALSEWV

-108 RKVKSNPNRLEMIN
+108 RKVKSNPNKLELIN
-122 QAAKK
+122 QAAKR
-127 YNLALAKAKEGG
+127 YNIALAKAKEGG

-149 VVATYPRFIRANILL
+149 VAATYPKFIRANLLL
-164 ALLYMKR
+164 ALIYMKR
-171 SEDERALKL
+171 NEDERALKVL
-180 LNKVLKIDR
+180 QRVLKIDR

-202 NSGAQSDSNK
+202 GASQTQPADGN
-212 ETEEYYKNTK
+212 EEYYRNSK

-272 SSQHENNETI
+272 SSQHENNDTI

-295 ITGLESRNEELTS
+295 ITTLEKQNEELTS
-308 RLEAANKEL
+308 QLDAANKEL
-317 ETYKGDSGEAA
+317 EQYKGDSGETA
-328 LYARLIDA
+328 LYAKLVEA
-336 VSAYLD
+336 VSEYLA
-342 NDVDTAALALAD
+342 NDVDKAALALAD
-354 IDVTQLPTEVSK
+354 IDVTQLPTQTAK
-366 SLYTLLEEN
+366 DLYTTLEDK

-386 GVNAYNQQ
+386 GLNAYNQK
-394 NYVDSVKY
+394 NFVDAAKY
-402 LEKAYELDSKTV
+402 LEKAYELDNKSV

-421 MSYYGLN
+421 MSYFELN
-428 DLENAQKYVDIVH
+428 DLENAQKYVDVVNSK
-441 AQFGDTT
+441 FGDTT
-448 FATQLDEYI
+448 FATQLKEYV
-457 DSLTTE
+457 DSRTEE

>member
-35 AYYNQGLDK
+35 SYYNQGLEK

-54 TALKTSLD
+54 TALKTSLS

-85 LALSEWV
+85 MALSEWV

-108 RKVKSNPNRLEMIN
+108 RKVKSNPNKLELIN
-122 QAAKK
+122 QAAKR
-127 YNLALAKAKEGG
+127 YNIALAKAKEGG

-149 VVATYPRFIRANILL
+149 VAATYPKFIRANLLL
-164 ALLYMKR
+164 ALIYMKR
-171 SEDERALKL
+171 NEDERALKVL
-180 LNKVLKIDR
+180 HRVLKIDR

-202 NSGAQSDSNK
+202 GASQTQPADGN
-212 ETEEYYKNTK
+212 EEYYRNSK

-272 SSQHENNETI
+272 SSQHENNYTI

-295 ITGLESRNEELTS
+295 ITTLEKQNEELTS
-308 RLEAANKEL
+308 QLDAANKEL
-317 ETYKGDSGEAA
+317 EQYKGDSGETA
-328 LYARLIDA
+328 LYAKLVEA
-336 VSAYLD
+336 VSEYLA
-342 NDVDTAALALAD
+342 NDVDKAALALAD
-354 IDVTQLPTEVSK
+354 IDVTQLPTQTAK
-366 SLYTLLEEN
+366 DLYTTLEDK

-386 GVNAYNQQ
+386 GLNAYNQK
-394 NYVDSVKY
+394 NYVDAAKY
-402 LEKAYELDSKTV
+402 LEKAYELDNKSV

-421 MSYYGLN
+421 MSYFELN
-428 DLENAQKYVDIVH
+428 DLENAQKYVDVVNSK
-441 AQFGDTT
+441 FGDTT
-448 FATQLDEYI
+448 FAKQLKEYV
-457 DSLTTE
+457 DSRTEE

>member
-35 AYYNQGLDK
+35 SYYNQGLEK

-54 TALKTSLD
+54 TALKTSLS

-85 LALSEWV
+85 MALSEWV

-108 RKVKSNPNRLEMIN
+108 RKIKSNPNKLELIN
-122 QAAKK
+122 QAARR
-127 YNLALAKAKEGG
+127 YNIALAKAKEGG

-149 VVATYPRFIRANILL
+149 VAATYPKFIRANLLL
-164 ALLYMKR
+164 ALIYMKR
-171 SEDERALKL
+171 NEDERALKVL
-180 LNKVLKIDR
+180 HRVLKIDR

-202 NSGAQSDSNK
+202 GASQTQPADGN
-212 ETEEYYKNTK
+212 EEYYRNSK

-272 SSQHENNETI
+272 SSQHENNDTI

-295 ITGLESRNEELTS
+295 ITTLEKQNEELTS
-308 RLEAANKEL
+308 QLDAANKEL
-317 ETYKGDSGEAA
+317 EQYKGDSGETA
-328 LYARLIDA
+328 LYAKLVEA
-336 VSAYLD
+336 VSEYLA
-342 NDVDTAALALAD
+342 NDVDKAALALAD
-354 IDVTQLPTEVSK
+354 IDVTQLPTQTAK
-366 SLYTLLEEN
+366 DLYTTLEDK

-386 GVNAYNQQ
+386 GLNAYNQK
-394 NYVDSVKY
+394 NYVDAAKY
-402 LEKAYELDSKTV
+402 LEKAYELDNKSV

-421 MSYYGLN
+421 MSYFELN
-428 DLENAQKYVDIVH
+428 DLENAQKYVDVVNSK
-441 AQFGDTT
+441 FGDTT
-448 FATQLDEYI
+448 FAKQLKEYV
-457 DSLTTE
+457 DSRTEE